1 MDFFNEKIRNYI
13 ASNLDLDNQFK
24 YEKFMVGRS
33 NITFKIF
40 DKRNSYVLRRPP
52 FGDKLESAHN
62 MQREYRII
70 SELSENNL
78 KVPKPIFLCTDRTVS
93 DDDFY
98 IMEYIEGETIA
109 DNVVAENYSKNDKKE
124 ITNSFITTLSE
135 LHTFDVKNSK
145 LNDLGKHEDY
155 VLRQLNRWTKQFN
168 AQKVRDI
175 TDLDIATK
183 LLFDTIPT
191 QQKVSIVHGDYRLDN
206 VIAEN
211 YSKNDKK
218 EITNSFITTL
228 AELHNF
234 DVKNSKLNDL
244 GKHEDYVLRQLNRW
258 TKQFN
263 AQKVRDIADLDIATK
278 LLFDTIPTQQ
288 KVSIVHGDYRLDN
301 VRVNNNLVAAIVDWE
316 LCTLGD
322 PLADLGTV
330 IASWS
335 NKNETDT
342 PFIYSPSLSDGF
354 PSRQEII
361 NLYDSKSDLDLKN
374 VEFYVRLSFWK
385 HAMIMEGVY
394 VRYSLGYYGNVD
406 KEDVEAFGKSTLS
419 FAKKASNKNLLKEI
433 F

>member
-1 MDFFNEKIRNYI
+1 MEFFDKKIRTYI
-13 ASNLDLDNQFK
+13 TSNIELEYQFRFEQFK
-24 YEKFMVGRS
+24 VGRS

-40 DKRNSYVLRRPP
+40 DDSNSYVLRRPP

-62 MQREYRII
+62 MQREFRII
-70 SELSENNL
+70 SELSKNNI
-78 KVPKPIFLCTDRTVS
+78 KAPKPILLCTERTIS

-98 IMEYIEGETIA
+98 IMEYIDGVTIA
-109 DNVVAENYSKNDKKE
+109 DNLVADNYSNNDKKE
-124 ITNSFITTLSE
+124 ITNSFITTLAE
-135 LHTFDVKNSK
+135 LHTFDVKNSN

-155 VLRQLNRWTKQFN
+155 VERQLNRWTKQFN

-175 TDLDIATK
+175 PDLDVATK
-183 LLFDTIPT
+183 LLFDTIP
-191 QQKVSIVHGDYRLDN
+191 
-206 VIAEN
+206 A
-211 YSKNDKK
+211 
-218 EITNSFITTL
+218 
-228 AELHNF
+228 
-234 DVKNSKLNDL
+234 
-244 GKHEDYVLRQLNRW
+244 
-258 TKQFN
+258 
-263 AQKVRDIADLDIATK
+263 
-278 LLFDTIPTQQ
+278 QQ

-301 VRVNNNLVAAIVDWE
+301 VRINNNSVAAIVDWE

-361 NLYDSKSDLDLKN
+361 DIYESKSNLSLDDI
-374 VEFYVRLSFWK
+374 EFYIRLSFWK

-406 KEDVEAFGKSTLS
+406 KKDVDAFGQSTLS